1 MIFPR
6 SFFGGQFA
14 CVAASMVLLGCASV
28 PADRGESVST
38 DLLKSRSAL
47 AASIPLA
54 SGSANAQPEV
64 ANIIAKPIGAD
75 DAVRLALMQNPR
87 MRNLYSELGFAQ
99 ADVYDATRL
108 SNPVLGYVGL
118 TGGGHGQTTWSVSQ
132 SFTELLFIGY
142 RSRVGKSHLLQ
153 TQQRIANEVLALEA
167 EVRAQYYRSVGTT
180 LVAQL
185 RARAAETAKLSAQ
198 YAQQLYEAGNISAL
212 QLSREQAAAGE
223 ADVSRRHALT
233 DALAA
238 RGVLMNF
245 IGVSLTESSAV
256 LVEQLPLPEKFTADV
271 KDLQAWALTNR
282 LDLVTA
288 REAVAMWTANVTH
301 NRRWRWLGGIELGY
315 EIERDIA
322 AEKIQGPTAALELP
336 LFNQGGSR
344 LLRARASLE
353 LETTKVAALEL
364 TIANDIVVRH
374 AALQSAA
381 AAVDQYRR
389 NVVPLRERIVELTQE
404 QQSFMLIGAFE
415 LLAAK
420 QQEIDTYQS
429 YLESV
434 SDYWIEHA
442 ELMRVAGGNLPNGDK
457 TQGSVGTGFD
467 ALAAQDASS
476 DATVSPTNH
485 SGHQMPATPSTSGD
499 KP

>member
-1 MIFPR
+1 MNFPR
-6 SFFGGQFA
+6 SFFGGLVA
-14 CVAASMVLLGCASV
+14 CVAASMVLAGCASV
-28 PADRGESVST
+28 PADRGGSVST

-47 AASIPLA
+47 AASIPLT
-54 SGSANAQPEV
+54 SDSAIAQSEV

-108 SNPVLGYVGL
+108 SNPVLGYAGL

-142 RSRVGKSHLLQ
+142 RTRVGRSHLLQ

-167 EVRAQYYRSVGTT
+167 GVRAQYYRAVGAS

-185 RARAAETAKLSAQ
+185 RARTAQTAQLSAQ
-198 YAQQLYEAGNISAL
+198 YAQQLHDAGNISAL

-223 ADVSRRHALT
+223 ADVNRRRALT

-238 RGVLMNF
+238 RGALMNSM
-245 IGVSLTESSAV
+245 GLSLTDSNAI
-256 LVEQLPLPEKFTADV
+256 LVERLPLPTKFATDV
-271 KDLQAWALTNR
+271 KGLQAWALANR
-282 LDLVTA
+282 LDLATA
-288 REAVAMWTANVTH
+288 REAVTMWTANVTH
-301 NRRWRWLGGIELGY
+301 NRRWRWLGGIEVGY

-336 LFNQGGSR
+336 LFNQGGSH
-344 LLRARASLE
+344 LLRARAGLE

-364 TIANDIVVRH
+364 TIANDVVVRH

-381 AAVDQYRR
+381 EVVDQYRR
-389 NVVPLRERIVELTQE
+389 SVVPLHERIVELTQE

-420 QQEIDTYQS
+420 QKEIDAYQS

-434 SDYWIEHA
+434 RDYWVEHA
-442 ELMRVAGGNLPNGDK
+442 ELMRVAGGNLPDSDK
-457 TQGSVGTGFD
+457 TQGSVGTGVD
-467 ALAAQDASS
+467 ARAAQDASS
-476 DATVSPTNH
+476 GNTASPTDH
-485 SGHQMPATPSTSGD
+485 SGHQMPDMPSTTGE